1 MDNPAAGRP
10 TGESVSDPT
19 SPQAEGDLEAEGH
32 GSAVEAGPGVGETAE
47 KSTEKSATKAADK
60 PADKSADKPA
70 DKSADKSAAKAT
82 DKPAEKSAE
91 KSVEKSV
98 QKTAEESVEKPVEKS
113 TETDT
118 QDEKADE
125 EPIAGNDTP
134 ANPPKRTKTPGRD
147 PLWARLLI
155 LAGVLLM
162 LGASGAIT
170 ATKVLAARYDS
181 TVRKGNLIAPG
192 ARTGGGGDESHS
204 RVTGPLNYL
213 LIGSDARTDDPS
225 GGARSDTIIIVH
237 IPVTMDR
244 AYLISIPRVLRVQI
258 PPFPAT
264 GFLGAHEKINGAFEY
279 GGTGEGGVQLLSTT
293 LSQLMGITF
302 DGAAVVDFSGFQK
315 AIGLLGGVYMCID
328 ERTESHHIGH
338 DKNGNFLAPWYGP
351 DGEYRNYESTPVVYE
366 QGCRH
371 LNQWE
376 ALDYSRQR
384 KSIPDGDY
392 GRQRHQQQLLKAMF
406 DEARRQG
413 VATNPRKLDG
423 LIRSVGQSL
432 TVDTGGVALAD
443 LVYALR
449 DVKPADLVGV
459 KVPSEPQDIGGISY
473 VLALD
478 DQASALYDAVRT
490 DNLDNWV
497 LANPDWV
504 NGL

>member
-1 MDNPAAGRP
+1 MSNPAAGRP
-10 TGESVSDPT
+10 TGDAASSQP
-19 SPQAEGDLEAEGH
+19 PQVGGDSEADGY
-32 GSAVEAGPGVGETAE
+32 GSAVEAGLGVGETLGESGESGESGEKVAGAE
-47 KSTEKSATKAADK
+47 TASTADEAGEAPEGGSDDI
-60 PADKSADKPA
+60 PAD
-70 DKSADKSAAKAT
+70 
-82 DKPAEKSAE
+82 
-91 KSVEKSV
+91 
-98 QKTAEESVEKPVEKS
+98 
-113 TETDT
+113 
-118 QDEKADE
+118 
-125 EPIAGNDTP
+125 
-134 ANPPKRTKTPGRD
+134 PPKRVKVPGRD

-155 LAGVLLM
+155 FLGVLLM
-162 LGASGAIT
+162 LGASGAIM
-170 ATKVLAARYDS
+170 ATKVVAARYDS
-181 TVRKGNLIAPG
+181 TVRKGTLIAPG
-192 ARTGGGGDESHS
+192 ARSGGGDQS
-204 RVTGPLNYL
+204 RSSLTGPLNYL
-213 LIGSDARTDDPS
+213 LIGSDARAEDPS
-225 GGARSDTIIIVH
+225 AGARSDTIIIVH

-244 AYLISIPRVLRVQI
+244 AYLISIPRDLRVQI

-279 GGTGEGGVQLLSTT
+279 GHGGDGGVQLLSAT

-315 AIGLLGGVYMCID
+315 AVGLLGGVYMCID

-351 DGEYRNYESTPVVYE
+351 DGDYRNYESTPLVYE
-366 QGCRH
+366 PGCRH

-413 VATNPRKLDG
+413 VATNPGKLDA

-432 TVDTGGVALAD
+432 TVDTNGVPLSD

-449 DVKPADLVGV
+449 DVKPADLIGI

-473 VLALD
+473 VLALE
-478 DQASALYDAVRT
+478 DQASALYDAVRG